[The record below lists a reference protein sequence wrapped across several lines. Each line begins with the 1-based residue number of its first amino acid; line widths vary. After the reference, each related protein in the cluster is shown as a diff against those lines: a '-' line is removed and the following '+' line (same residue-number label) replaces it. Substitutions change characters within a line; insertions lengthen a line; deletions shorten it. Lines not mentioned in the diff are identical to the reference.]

1 MGADYNGASTV
12 RKMKKNRPNYERIH
26 RIHTKMREEFIALG
40 ATTRVISSTDHI
52 FHKDFRNLLQT
63 IQIFCAKGKKKIL
76 NLELIFD
83 KYFRLFGLNALFQ
96 KGMSNKLVCSLLG

>member
-1 MGADYNGASTV
+1 
-12 RKMKKNRPNYERIH
+12 
-26 RIHTKMREEFIALG
+26 MREEFTALG

-63 IQIFCAKGKKKIL
+63 IQIFCAKGKKKNL
-76 NLELIFD
+76 NVELIFD

-96 KGMSNKLVCSLLG
+96 KGMSNKLVCSLLGWSTLDRPKEARRITGKNVLRDNIKEKSK